1 MNSARF
7 CRSLVER
14 WIAVALLILTGSALE
29 ILTFA
34 ADITNPAATNIAQ
47 VNTILRDPAQTN
59 DVTAKFRGTVIYID
73 QRSAICVQ
81 DGPAGVLAHLP
92 ERATPPRLADIVE
105 IEARI
110 QFVSTNTETILTA
123 RKVTTIGPGALPT
136 PARPW
141 LIAALNGYY
150 DRQWIE
156 AEGVVMQARLEGETL
171 MVHFADEQGWAT
183 AAINN
188 WRGDV
193 PITNWWGARIKV
205 GAANIG
211 RGYRAIRVPSPAHVT
226 ILAPGT
232 NALFAAP
239 LVDARNLRNSGSN
252 SADRLRISATVL
264 KVDDDAVYL
273 RSGGIGVRASYLQP
287 YGVGSSDP
295 DRLELIPKRIPK
307 LTPGDRVEVVGSPL
321 RVKPHLSLSFSAF
334 RPLNRHITPEP
345 RDVSSTDLRNGEAAH
360 DLVRISGR
368 LLSRVQSSV
377 NKIALETLRLEDEQG
392 EYQAVLESARGGQ
405 LASLRVDDLIEV
417 TGIVM
422 PSPGEPPYLLRLQDA
437 SNARSFG
444 EAPVVARQ
452 RLWRTIGIVGAIFAL
467 GLGWIVLLRR
477 QVNQRTLELRRVN
490 DGLKTEVN
498 ERERRE
504 RIQRATFEIS
514 EAVHTSVDL
523 RSLYQIIH
531 RIVKSLMPADNFFL
545 LLHDPESDLY
555 NYAYH
560 VDEKDPWPQPRKITG
575 GLAGHILGTG
585 QALLADRESMTDPSN
600 PWHFVSGTPSAV
612 WLGVPLLVRG
622 RAIGVMAVQ
631 DYQDPKA
638 YGEQEKQILTYV
650 AEQIALV
657 IERKRSESAL
667 AESEH
672 KLRQSEQR
680 LRRTLDANPAMMTLT
695 RLVDGRFAAANP
707 AFLTAFEYSESEIL
721 GRLAKDLNLYADPQ
735 QRIEFVD
742 LLRKNGSVRDREH
755 RLLTKSGK
763 AITLLVSGEVIQI
776 DGELHT
782 LSVGI
787 DISTRKQA
795 EQDILRAL
803 NAERELGELKSRF
816 VSLVSHEFRTPLG
829 ITMSAVELLRNY
841 RDRLPPEKFSEL
853 LNDIY
858 SATLRM
864 SGLMEQM
871 LLLGRVE
878 AGKITFK
885 ATPIDLPTLS
895 GKIVDE
901 THSATSRRCPVR
913 FQYEGDLSGAM
924 ADESL
929 LRHVFSNLLANA
941 VKYSSEGTEVN
952 FSVKRDSAF
961 AVFTVQDRGIG
972 IPKADHARLFE
983 AFHRASNV
991 GQISGTGLGLMIVK
1005 RCVDLHHGEIS
1016 FISQEGQGTTFTV
1029 RLPLF
1034 EQLTSV

>member
-1 MNSARF
+1 MKFARI
-7 CRSLVER
+7 CRSPVER
-14 WIAVALLILTGSALE
+14 WIVAALIVLSASTSGFS
-29 ILTFA
+29 TFA
-34 ADITNPAATNIAQ
+34 ADTTAPAITNIAQ
-47 VNTILRDPAQTN
+47 VNSILRDPAQTN
-59 DVTAKFRGTVIYID
+59 NLPAKFRGTVISID

-81 DGPAGVLAHLP
+81 DGPAGVIVRLP
-92 ERATPPRLADIVE
+92 ERATLPRLADTVE

-110 QFVSTNTETILTA
+110 QFESTDTETILTA
-123 RKVTTIGPGALPT
+123 RKVTVIGPGTLPA

-141 LIAALNGYY
+141 LIAALNGQH

-156 AEGVVMQARLEGETL
+156 AEGVVMQARLEGDTL
-171 MVHFADEQGWAT
+171 MIHFTDEQGWAT
-183 AAINN
+183 AAIHN
-188 WRGDV
+188 WRGDI

-205 GAANIG
+205 AAANIG
-211 RGYRAIRVPSPAHVT
+211 RGYRAIRVPSPDFVT
-226 ILAPGT
+226 VIRPGT
-232 NALFAAP
+232 NTLFAAP
-239 LVDARNLRNSGSN
+239 IVDARLLRQSGTPG
-252 SADRLRISATVL
+252 ADRVRITATVL
-264 KVDDDAVYL
+264 KVEDDAVYL

-287 YGVGSSDP
+287 YGAGSSDP

-307 LTPGDRVEVVGSPL
+307 LSPGDLVEVVGSPL
-321 RVKPHLSLSFSAF
+321 KVKPYLSLSFSSF
-334 RPLNRHITPEP
+334 RPLNRHAVPEP
-345 RDVSSTDLRNGEAAH
+345 RDVTSTDLRNGEAVH

-377 NKIALETLRLEDEQG
+377 NKIALETLRLEDDQG
-392 EYQAVLESARGGQ
+392 EYLAVLESARGG
-405 LASLRVDDLIEV
+405 LLSTLRVDDLVEV
-417 TGIVM
+417 TGILM
-422 PSPGEPPYLLRLQDA
+422 PSPGDPPYLLRLQDA
-437 SNARSFG
+437 SGARSFG

-452 RLWRTIGIVGAIFAL
+452 RLWRTIGLVGAVFAL
-467 GLGWIVLLRR
+467 GIGWIVLLRR

-490 DGLKTEVN
+490 EGLQSEVN
-498 ERERRE
+498 DRERRE

-514 EAVHTSVDL
+514 EAVHTAVDL
-523 RSLYQIIH
+523 RSLYQSIH

-585 QALLADRESMTDPSN
+585 QALLADRDSMTDSSN

-612 WLGVPLLVRG
+612 WLGVPLIVRG
-622 RAIGVMAVQ
+622 RTIGVMAVQ
-631 DYQDPKA
+631 DYQNPKA
-638 YGEQEKQILTYV
+638 YGEQEKQILIYV
-650 AEQIALV
+650 AEQTALV

-695 RLVDGRFAAANP
+695 RLADGRFAAANP
-707 AFLTAFEYSESEIL
+707 AFLTAFEYTEAEII
-721 GRLAKDLNLYADPQ
+721 GRLAKDLKLYADPQ
-735 QRIEFVD
+735 QRVEFVE
-742 LLRKNGSVRDREH
+742 LLRQHGSVRDREH

-763 AITLLVSGEVIQI
+763 VLTLLVSGEVIQI

-803 NAERELGELKSRF
+803 NTERELGELKSRF

-841 RDRLPPEKFSEL
+841 RDRLPPEKLPEL
-853 LNDIY
+853 LDDIY

-885 ATPIDLPTLS
+885 AAPIDLPTLS
-895 GKIVDE
+895 RKIVDE
-901 THSATSRRCPVR
+901 THSATNRRCPVR
-913 FQYEGDLSGAM
+913 FQYEGDLNGAM

-952 FSVKRDSAF
+952 FSVKRDRAF

-972 IPKADHARLFE
+972 IPAADHARLFE

-1005 RCVDLHHGEIS
+1005 RCVELHRGEIS
-1016 FISQEGQGTTFTV
+1016 FVSQEGQGTSFTV

-1034 EQLTSV
+1034 EHRAAV